1 MTDRISILKSFITE
15 EPSEPFNYYALAM
28 ELVNRDSEAAA
39 EILLKMTVD
48 FPDYLPTYYQLTDL
62 QHRSGRQ
69 QEAIALAERG
79 IALALKQADYK
90 ALAELRQLKSLIED
104 E

>member
-1 MTDRISILKSFITE
+1 MTDRISILKSFIAE

-28 ELVNRDSEAAA
+28 ELVNRDTEAAA
-39 EILLKMTVD
+39 KILLKMTQD

-62 QHRSGRQ
+62 QNRSGRQ
-69 QEAIALAERG
+69 QEAIALAEKG
-79 IALALKQADYK
+79 IELALKQSDYK
-90 ALAELRQLKSLIED
+90 ALAELRQLKLLIED

>member
-28 ELVNRDSEAAA
+28 ELVNRDPEASA
-39 EILLKMTVD
+39 EILLKMTLD
-48 FPDYLPTYYQLTDL
+48 FPDYLPSYYQLSDL

-69 QEAIALAERG
+69 QEAIELAEKG
-79 IALALKQADYK
+79 IELALKQSDYK

>member
-1 MTDRISILKSFITE
+1 MTDRISILKSFIAE

-28 ELVNRDSEAAA
+28 ELVNRDSKAAA

-62 QHRSGRQ
+62 QYRSGRQ
-69 QEAIALAERG
+69 QEAIALAEKG
-79 IALALKQADYK
+79 IELALKQSDYK